1 MSRDEQTDITYR
13 LLENQTDVS
22 KNLYDLADES
32 FEHGS
37 PWTVNQFKE
46 TLEQSHLFYLI
57 AEHNGEIIAF
67 LSGSRIQPE
76 AEIYNIV
83 VKKEYK
89 RHGIGLEL
97 IEKTKQLL
105 TAQDVEELFLE
116 VRVSNKPA
124 ILLYKKADFQ
134 PVGVRPNY
142 YSNPKEDAVVL
153 KCVV

>member
-1 MSRDEQTDITYR
+1 MSRDEQADITYR

-22 KNLYDLADES
+22 KNLYDLANES
-32 FEHGS
+32 FEYGS
-37 PWTVNQFKE
+37 PWTINQFKE

-67 LSGSRIQPE
+67 LSGSMIQSE

-83 VKKEYK
+83 VEKEYK

-105 TAQDVEELFLE
+105 AAQNVEELFLE

>member
-1 MSRDEQTDITYR
+1 MNKAEQTDITYR
-13 LLENQTDVS
+13 LLDSQTDVS
-22 KNLYDLADES
+22 KNLYKLADES

-37 PWTVNQFKE
+37 PWTVKQFEE

-57 AEHNGEIIAF
+57 AEHNGEILAF
-67 LSGSRIQPE
+67 LSGSLIQSE

-83 VKKEYK
+83 VKKDYK

-97 IEKTKQLL
+97 IDKTKKLL
-105 TAQDVEELFLE
+105 AAQDVKELFLE
-116 VRVSNKPA
+116 VRASNKPA

-134 PVGVRPNY
+134 PVGVRPRY

-153 KCVV
+153 KCGV